1 MRLRPTLLAVLAI
14 VAAVPLAAQ
23 AMLFKWIDDQGVVNY
38 GDAPP
43 AGAKK
48 VTRLDEATSTLSV
61 VPGIPKEE
69 IEQLRERE
77 MQSRVVRLER
87 ELDELR
93 ARGVTP
99 PIAAPVPY
107 DPRQAAYPA
116 HYAHPVVI
124 VRKHPQ
130 HHRRVPLP
138 EKPPPFKSM
147 VLER

>member
-1 MRLRPTLLAVLAI
+1 MRLRPTLFAVLVI
-14 VAAVPLAAQ
+14 VAAAPLAAQ
-23 AMLFKWIDDQGVVNY
+23 AMLFKWVDDQGVVNY

-48 VTRLDEATSTLSV
+48 VTQLDEATSTLSV

-77 MQSRVVRLER
+77 VQSRVVRLER

-93 ARGVTP
+93 ARDVTLP
-99 PIAAPVPY
+99 VAAPVPY

-124 VRKHPQ
+124 VRKPPP

-138 EKPPPFKSM
+138 AKPPPFKSM